1 MTFPWK
7 APIDD
12 GGARHLTRRLAM
24 PDITLPATDG
34 SDVNFSG
41 LEGWT
46 ILFIYP
52 WTGRPGIDNPPGWDD
67 IPGAHGSTPEAEGF
81 RNLYRAFEQ
90 LRARVF
96 GLSNQTTD
104 WQREL
109 ATRIG
114 LPFPLVSDAEGHLQK
129 ALSLPTF
136 ETGGTIYLTR
146 LTLALKDGRIA
157 RTFYPVHPPDAH
169 PREVLAWFN
178 EYVTR

>member
-1 MTFPWK
+1 MW
-7 APIDD
+7 
-12 GGARHLTRRLAM
+12 R
-24 PDITLPATDG
+24 
-34 SDVNFSG
+34 
-41 LEGWT
+41 
-46 ILFIYP
+46 
-52 WTGRPGIDNPPGWDD
+52 
-67 IPGAHGSTPEAEGF
+67 F
-81 RNLYRAFEQ
+81 RNPVEIAFGAGAFEQ
-90 LRARVF
+90 LGARVF

-114 LPFPLVSDAEGHLQK
+114 LPFPLVSDAEGRLQK